1 MRWFNSILLVISM
14 IIVSCGE
21 EALQPSPIE
30 AGTGY
35 FPVGVNNSWTYEVQE
50 VNINLAGFDTVNYL
64 LRETMMDSFVNQSNE
79 VTYRLEREKD
89 FFDGAGFRFDSVW
102 TVVKTNQHVIVSE
115 NNLALL
121 KIVFPVL
128 DGIEWDGNSFNGQ
141 REQQFS
147 MTLLD
152 ADSTINGQIYS
163 DLLRVTL
170 ADIPQNLTGLDQKK
184 EYYVPGIGL
193 VAKDYTTLKYC
204 TRDCTDDFIIEG
216 GRVLK
221 QSLISYDAE

>member
-1 MRWFNSILLVISM
+1 MALVL
-14 IIVSCGE
+14 VSCGE

-35 FPVGVNNSWTYEVQE
+35 FPVGLNHNWTYEVE
-50 VNINLAGFDTVNYL
+50 EISINLAGFDTVHYL
-64 LRETMMDSFVNQSNE
+64 LRETMTDSFINQSNQ

-89 FFDGAGFRFDSVW
+89 FLDGAGFQFDSVW
-102 TVVKTNQHVIVSE
+102 TVVKTNQHVVVSE

-121 KIVFPVL
+121 KLVFPVI

-141 REQQFS
+141 REQRFNMS
-147 MTLLD
+147 LLTS
-152 ADSTINGQIYS
+152 DSIINDQTYS

-170 ADIPQNLTGLDQKK
+170 ADVPQNLTGIDQRH
-184 EYYVPGIGL
+184 EYYVPDVGL
-193 VAKDYTTLKYC
+193 VAKDYTTLKFC

-216 GRVLK
+216 GRVLR